1 MIAIWIFLYLEGLC
15 RLLAMNGFTIRGA
28 VTCLVLL
35 PILAL
40 FIGGTVRR
48 RLPALFG
55 ANVLRVAGTLGFAAL
70 LLLSRHLHLAGWDVR
85 DAWPNLLVATGGLG
99 SFWVLLGSA
108 EEASPSVG
116 HWLWIAFWL
125 LTGFMDPALPLVGA
139 GLAGFLTAWGLL
151 PRQPVPGGGRP
162 AMRQL
167 SLTFFLVGL
176 TFSKAGWDFGPRPDW
191 AFAGAALGLGAALAQ
206 LGPLHRLL
214 ARIPDLALP
223 LGIGL
228 LAILYTPGLLLPWG
242 ALLGVLVALAWARAS
257 RPFATARLGG
267 ALLLGM
273 VVSFALHSNLG
284 LPGLRH
290 LLWLGN

>member
-1 MIAIWIFLYLEGLC
+1 MIAIWIFLYLGGLC
-15 RLLAMNGFTIRGA
+15 RLLAMNGFSLRRA
-28 VTCLVLL
+28 VTGLILL

-40 FIGGTVRR
+40 LVGAPVRR
-48 RLPALFG
+48 RLPALFS
-55 ANVLRVAGTLGFAAL
+55 ASVVRVTGTLGFVAL
-70 LLLSRHLHLAGWDVR
+70 LLLARQLHLAGWDVR
-85 DAWPNLLVATGGLG
+85 EAWPNLLAATGGLG
-99 SFWVLLGSA
+99 SLWVLLGSA
-108 EEASPSVG
+108 EEASPTVG

-125 LTGFMDPALPLVGA
+125 LTGFLDPALPLVGA

-151 PRQPVPGGGRP
+151 PRHLVLGGARP
-162 AMRQL
+162 AMRQI

-206 LGPLHRLL
+206 LGPIHRRL
-214 ARIPDLALP
+214 ARVPDWTLP

-228 LAILYTPGLLLPWG
+228 LAIAYVPGLLLPWG
-242 ALLGVLVALAWARAS
+242 ALLGVLVSLAWARAP

-273 VVSFALHSNLG
+273 VCSFALHSNLW

>member
-15 RLLAMNGFTIRGA
+15 RLLAMNGFTIRRA
-28 VTCLVLL
+28 VTCIILL

-40 FIGGTVRR
+40 LVGGPVRR

-55 ANVLRVAGTLGFAAL
+55 ANVVRIAGTLGFAAL
-70 LLLSRHLHLAGWDVR
+70 LLLARHLHLAGWDVR
-85 DAWPNLLVATGGLG
+85 DAWPNFLVATGGLG

-108 EEASPSVG
+108 EEASPTVG

-125 LTGFMDPALPLVGA
+125 LTGFLDPALPLVGA

-151 PRQPVPGGGRP
+151 PRQPVTGARP
-162 AMRQL
+162 AMRQIA
-167 SLTFFLVGL
+167 LTFFLLGL

-206 LGPLHRLL
+206 LSPLQSRL
-214 ARIPDLALP
+214 ARLPDGVLP

-228 LAILYTPGLLLPWG
+228 LAIAYAPGLLLPWG
-242 ALLGVLVALAWARAS
+242 ALLGILVSLAWARAP
-257 RPFATARLGG
+257 RPFAIARLGG

-273 VVSFALHSNLG
+273 VCSFALHSNLW